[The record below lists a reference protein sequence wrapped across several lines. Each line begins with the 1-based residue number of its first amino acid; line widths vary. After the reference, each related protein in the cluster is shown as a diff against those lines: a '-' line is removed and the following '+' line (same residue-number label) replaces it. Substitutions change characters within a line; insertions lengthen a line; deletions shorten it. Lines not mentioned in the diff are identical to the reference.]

1 MKSIGRAWTRSS
13 SNSGRRW
20 IAWVEIVASPAR
32 FREFVPLRCRPLI
45 QAIGPAGETACPTLL
60 DQSFGEVGGAGG
72 FACRWTLISIAHPNP
87 ENCHARPAITPGS
100 LLIQYLRGEKTP
112 RPQFSRSQR
121 LRDGRLR
128 TPPFLAIEI
137 LSKTDR

>member
-1 MKSIGRAWTRSS
+1 M
-13 SNSGRRW
+13 
-20 IAWVEIVASPAR
+20 
-32 FREFVPLRCRPLI
+32 
-45 QAIGPAGETACPTLL
+45 PTV
-60 DQSFGEVGGAGG
+60 DCGHWNGSA
-72 FACRWTLISIAHPNP
+72 A
-87 ENCHARPAITPGS
+87 GS

-137 LSKTDR
+137 LSKTDRKRSQEGWGHTIAGAERAKDGILRTQNTVLEMSLPEIFAALR